1 MSSIFPCQSQKSLRG
16 CSSKAFACRYPVLLC
31 SISRRVFPDHAA
43 VDIAVALLLLAVLLL
58 DQFIAVV
65 DADALDLMAVVV
77 IALDA
82 VDSES
87 FSRLSLLQEQNAA

>member
-1 MSSIFPCQSQKSLRG
+1 MLD
-16 CSSKAFACRYPVLLC
+16 AFSFSVCLLTLLH
-31 SISRRVFPDHAA
+31 SVSRRVFLDHAA

-58 DQFIAVV
+58 DQLIAVV

>member
-1 MSSIFPCQSQKSLRG
+1 MLD
-16 CSSKAFACRYPVLLC
+16 AFSFSVCLLTLLH
-31 SISRRVFPDHAA
+31 SVRWRVFLDHAA

-65 DADALDLMAVVV
+65 DADALDLMAVLMAVVV

>member
-1 MSSIFPCQSQKSLRG
+1 MLD
-16 CSSKAFACRYPVLLC
+16 AFSFSVCLLTLLH
-31 SISRRVFPDHAA
+31 SVRWRVFLDHAA
-43 VDIAVALLLLAVLLL
+43 VDIAAALLLLAVLLL
-58 DQFIAVV
+58 DQFNQFIAVV

>member
-1 MSSIFPCQSQKSLRG
+1 MLDTFSFSVC
-16 CSSKAFACRYPVLLC
+16 LLTLLH
-31 SISRRVFPDHAA
+31 SVRWRVFLDHAA

>member
-1 MSSIFPCQSQKSLRG
+1 MLD
-16 CSSKAFACRYPVLLC
+16 AFSFSVCLLTFCLLTLLHSVSRYRFL
-31 SISRRVFPDHAA
+31 DHAA

>member
-1 MSSIFPCQSQKSLRG
+1 MLD
-16 CSSKAFACRYPVLLC
+16 AFSFSVCLLTLLH
-31 SISRRVFPDHAA
+31 SVRWRVFLDHAT
-43 VDIAVALLLLAVLLL
+43 VDIAVALLLL

-87 FSRLSLLQEQNAA
+87 FSHLSLLQEQNAA

>member
-1 MSSIFPCQSQKSLRG
+1 MPSLFV
-16 CSSKAFACRYPVLLC
+16 CLLTLLC
-31 SISRRVFPDHAA
+31 SVSRSRFLDHAA

>member
-1 MSSIFPCQSQKSLRG
+1 MLD
-16 CSSKAFACRYPVLLC
+16 AFSFSVCLLTLLH
-31 SISRRVFPDHAA
+31 SVRWRVFLDYAA

>member
-1 MSSIFPCQSQKSLRG
+1 MLD
-16 CSSKAFACRYPVLLC
+16 AFSFSVCLLTLLH
-31 SISRRVFPDHAA
+31 SVRWRVFLDHAA

-58 DQFIAVV
+58 DQFNQFIAVV

>member
-1 MSSIFPCQSQKSLRG
+1 MLD
-16 CSSKAFACRYPVLLC
+16 AFSFLYACLTLLC
-31 SISRRVFPDHAA
+31 SVSRRVFLDHAA

-58 DQFIAVV
+58 DQLIAVV